1 MSDNLLSLE
10 NPVVPSHYELR
21 LEIDPKQS
29 SPNFKGSAIIHLKFN
44 PNSTTLASIED
55 SFTQFK
61 LHSKDLIVLSAH
73 ATIGSTKFDL
83 KISQDTGKHLSIF
96 NSESPIQ
103 LSNDCPLI
111 LSVQYVGKIRDIK
124 THHDKTFG
132 IFKTNFMDRK
142 TGTANN
148 HVVATH
154 CQPFSASNI
163 FPCIDEPSN
172 KSTFQ
177 LNIATDS
184 QYKAVS
190 NTPVEMVEA
199 LDSSQ
204 KHLVKFAKTPLMTT
218 SVFGFSIGD
227 LEFLKTE
234 IKLEGDRTIPVSI
247 YAPWDIANAAFTLDT
262 VQKYLPL
269 LESYFKCPYP
279 LPKLDF
285 VLLPYLSDMAMENFG
300 MITIQLNHL
309 LIPPNALANESVRE
323 QAQQLIV
330 HELVHQWMGN
340 YISFDSWE
348 SLWFNE
354 SFATWLACHIL
365 EQNGDLSHYWTS
377 EPYLLQQVE
386 PTMCRDAADVNGR
399 SIFQIAQRNTG
410 IDSQTSDIFDPEAY
424 TKGIIMLRSLQLA
437 TGESHL
443 QKGLESVFEDTKT
456 FHARSVKPMDIW
468 NHIGKFLKSQN
479 ITNFVSSWTRTPG
492 LPVVKV
498 EVEEKDGKTQ
508 TKLTQHRFIN
518 QLSTEEK
525 DQLEDVPYQVPLFGV
540 LPDGKM
546 DTKNVLLTDRTLTLD
561 YPILVINHLAQG
573 YYRVSYESEECYAL
587 INDKITEETLSE
599 IDLRKIFL
607 DLSQFIGDEGF
618 QNSIHLHGL
627 FKILNHIASPST
639 KIASKYWDPLSKG
652 LEVLQTIDRAS
663 LTSSKLQSFLK
674 KKIVIPLFN
683 KIDWPHGEFDKST
696 NPHELKVMSQ
706 VLFLNKNSAKCAE
719 LCQIYFKHLLQGPR
733 SSVPL
738 ELVNSILVVVLQ
750 HCANIKQWKKIFDL
764 VKRSSCTGITNHV
777 INMYDQN
784 SSETAML
791 IQNGAIESL
800 GFCLDSDIVKKTLNF
815 ITSNIESEGMEL
827 ALFGFNYNFKKR
839 LNKNE
844 KPQDQVVRET
854 IWEWYMGNFDQW
866 ARKATRKGTTTGDHL
881 HKALRSISLIIFQ
894 MFVADEPQ
902 KIEKFINLEKEKL
915 GQSLLSL
922 DDIWASV
929 QQDEESRK
937 TIRRDL
943 ASLV

>member
-399 SIFQIAQRNTG
+399 SIFQISQRNTG

-518 QLSTEEK
+518 QLSSEEK
-525 DQLEDVPYQVPLFGV
+525 VQLEDVPYQVPLFGV
-540 LPDGKM
+540 LLDGKA
-546 DTKNVLLTDRTLTLD
+546 DTNNVLLTDRTLKLD
-561 YPILVINHLAQG
+561 YPILVLNHLAQG
-573 YYRVSYESEECYAL
+573 YYRVSYESEECYAK
-587 INDKITEETLSE
+587 INDKLTEGTLSE
-599 IDLRKIFL
+599 IDLWKIFL
-607 DLSQFIGDEGF
+607 DLSQFIGDEDF
-618 QNSIHLHGL
+618 QNPIHVLGL
-627 FKILNHIASPST
+627 CKILSHIASSSS
-639 KIASKYWDPLSKG
+639 KIASKYWAPLSKG

-663 LTSSKLQSFLK
+663 LTSSKLLSFLK

-683 KIDWPHGEFDKST
+683 KIDWPHGEFDKSA

-706 VLFLNKNSAKCAE
+706 VLFMNKNSGKCAE

-738 ELVNSILVVVLQ
+738 ELVNSILVVVSQ
-750 HCANIKQWKKIFDL
+750 HCSNIKQWKKIFDL
-764 VKRSSCTGITNHV
+764 VKRSSCAGIMNHV
-777 INMYDQN
+777 NNLYNQN
-784 SSETAML
+784 SDETATL

-800 GFCLDSDIVKKTLNF
+800 GFCLDSDIVKKILNF
-815 ITSNIESEGMEL
+815 ITSNIESDGMEL

-844 KPQDQVVRET
+844 KPQDQIVRDT
-854 IWEWYMGNFDQW
+854 IWKWYVDNFDQW

-902 KIEKFINLEKEKL
+902 KIEKFINLEEEKL
-915 GQSLLSL
+915 GQNLLSL

-929 QQDEESRK
+929 QQDEVSRK
-937 TIRRDL
+937 TIRRDFT
-943 ASLV
+943 SLV